1 MTCPECPH
9 EAHFPGPCAGC
20 ATLNTTCIQGVTP
33 TGVHYDER
41 KNTVEARGQIE
52 MATGV
57 EERPCCLC
65 RSFEMD
71 RPKLIRHLLRHKL
84 TPNEDGTFTTPIVKD
99 FPGRKSMVID
109 PKTYGWCRRDTIPV
123 DMLATCAAFRPVRT
137 SSELE
142 SRIKS

>member
-9 EAHFPGPCAGC
+9 ESHFPGPCAGC
-20 ATLNTTCIQGVTP
+20 AAQNTTCAQGIKI
-33 TGVHYDER
+33 TGGDG
-41 KNTVEARGQIE
+41 TTEARGQIE

-57 EERPCCLC
+57 EQRPCCLC

-123 DMLATCAAFRPVRT
+123 DMLATCPAFQPVRT